1 MVLPVRPHKINS
13 LVLRPNF
20 PKLDEGGRLFFFF
33 FIVKKTDEGGFF
45 LFGKEILLT
54 TYNLKK
60 TRFSLFKQL
69 FYYLIRIAIKYFN
82 R

>member
-1 MVLPVRPHKINS
+1 MQLFKLMCIRPHKINS

-45 LFGKEILLT
+45 LFGKEINYLQFKKNKIFFIQAAVLL
-54 TYNLKK
+54 
-60 TRFSLFKQL
+60 
-69 FYYLIRIAIKYFN
+69 FN
-82 R
+82 KDSY

>member
-1 MVLPVRPHKINS
+1 MFYLSFKQILNNNNKKRNSRPHKINS

-45 LFGKEILLT
+45 FIWER
-54 TYNLKK
+54 N
-60 TRFSLFKQL
+60 
-69 FYYLIRIAIKYFN
+69 
-82 R
+82 